1 MWGTMKKKI
10 IIPLLVVVVLL
21 IGAAGGVVYVKS
33 WFHPVNAN
41 DTDLVSIEIPMGS
54 RPICSF

>member
-41 DTDLVSIEIPMGS
+41 DTDLVS
-54 RPICSF
+54 